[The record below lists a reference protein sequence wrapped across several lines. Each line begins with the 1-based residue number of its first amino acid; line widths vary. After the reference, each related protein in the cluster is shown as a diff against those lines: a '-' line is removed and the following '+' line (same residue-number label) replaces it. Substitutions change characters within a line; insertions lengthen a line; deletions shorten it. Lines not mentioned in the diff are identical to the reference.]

1 MNHTEFVAKYEE
13 LIGENPTL
21 EQQLLLKYFKQAKD
35 DLPVEWGRQGFHT
48 AWRKVDII
56 YNRGMASKDMIVYNL
71 MHEDDK
77 VWEVVD
83 LLSETGV

>member
-1 MNHTEFVAKYEE
+1 MS
-13 LIGENPTL
+13 
-21 EQQLLLKYFKQAKD
+21 
-35 DLPVEWGRQGFHT
+35 
-48 AWRKVDII
+48 VDII
-56 YNRGMASKDMIVYNL
+56 YNRGIASKDMIVYNL